1 MSRRLPVTIE
11 PQGPASSSTL
21 ARATACIVR
30 CHHNCADGVG
40 AACCSASHHN
50 GGEDGKRFVNA
61 SHPVAVTSSV
71 CSNCALLLPSLVV
84 HVHSSGQCVSFHTPA
99 LIMGSIENV
108 MPSRMMPFACSGL
121 LVKWTSVV
129 THRHKYGADGLHK
142 DLLWQEHRRP
152 LSRSCCS
159 RQQDKIHAQ
168 LSEAESCCL
177 PAGTH
182 ILFHTIDAYLIA
194 GIVGD
199 ARRTMKQISNAM
211 PTVRPYN

>member
-1 MSRRLPVTIE
+1 MTVTQKAQLCHVLQVAYDYANAIHQ
-11 PQGPASSSTL
+11 PCTHT
-21 ARATACIVR
+21 ARAAACIAR
-30 CHHNCADGVG
+30 CYHYCADATG

-108 MPSRMMPFACSGL
+108 MPSRIMPLACSGL

-129 THRHKYGADGLHK
+129 THRHKYAADKLHK
-142 DLLWQEHRRP
+142 HLLWQEHRRT
-152 LSRSCCS
+152 LSRPCCS
-159 RQQDKIHAQ
+159 GQQDK
-168 LSEAESCCL
+168 
-177 PAGTH
+177 TH
-182 ILFHTIDAYLIA
+182 TAL
-194 GIVGD
+194 
-199 ARRTMKQISNAM
+199 
-211 PTVRPYN
+211 

>member
-21 ARATACIVR
+21 ARATACIAR

-108 MPSRMMPFACSGL
+108 MPSRIMPLACSGL
-121 LVKWTSVV
+121 LVKWRSVM
-129 THRHKYGADGLHK
+129 THRHKYGAGRLHK
-142 DLLWQEHRRP
+142 LLLRQEHKRT
-152 LSRSCCS
+152 LSRSYCS
-159 RQQDKIHAQ
+159 RQQDKIHTHSS
-168 LSEAESCCL
+168 SESESCCP

-182 ILFHTIDAYLIA
+182 TVFHTIDNI
-194 GIVGD
+194 
-199 ARRTMKQISNAM
+199 
-211 PTVRPYN
+211 PYCGNSGEC